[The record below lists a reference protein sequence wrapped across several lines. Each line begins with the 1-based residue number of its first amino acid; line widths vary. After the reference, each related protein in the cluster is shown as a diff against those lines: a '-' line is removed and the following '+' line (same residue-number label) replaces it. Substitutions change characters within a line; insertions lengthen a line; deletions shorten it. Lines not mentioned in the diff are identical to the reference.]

1 MSRKNTRRAVIALAL
16 MSFNDMVRIKIC
28 GITNLEDALLA
39 AELGAQALGFIFY
52 AKSPR
57 SLEPEAAREII
68 RQLPPLVLSV
78 GVFVNEEAALVR
90 DLAARVGLDWVQLHG
105 QESPEY
111 CRSLGRRVLKGF
123 RIKDEDSLKELPAYH
138 GAVQALLLDTYK
150 QGQTGGT
157 GEAFDW
163 ELAVRAKEY
172 GPIVLAGGLTAAN
185 VAHAVAAVRPQAVD
199 VASGV
204 EAAPGKKDPE
214 KLRAFFKAINL
225 AVSN

>member
-1 MSRKNTRRAVIALAL
+1 
-16 MSFNDMVRIKIC
+16 MVRIKIC

-39 AELGAQALGFIFY
+39 AELGANALGFIFY

-57 SLEPEAAREII
+57 SVAPEAAREII

-78 GVFVNEEAALVR
+78 GVFVNEEAAVVR
-90 DLAARVGLDWVQLHG
+90 ELAARVGLDWVQLHG

-123 RIKDEDSLKELPAYH
+123 RIKDEDSLQELPAYR

-163 ELAVRAKEY
+163 ELAVKAKGY
-172 GPIVLAGGLTAAN
+172 GPIVLAGGLTADN
-185 VAHAVAAVRPQAVD
+185 VAQAVATVRPQAVD

-214 KLRAFFKAINL
+214 KLRAFFR
-225 AVSN
+225 AVSQ